1 MMQAHVTKTTPL
13 HSGRFIRLELME
25 YETASGKKC
34 FWEAAQRNTS
44 NMAALMIATLKP
56 SGRLLLVRQFRPPLQ
71 AYSLE
76 FPAGLVDPGEQCA
89 ATAVRELL
97 EETGY
102 TGKVIWETG
111 ACASSPGITGELVSM
126 VFMEVDET
134 LPENKL
140 HRQNLQDNEEI
151 EVLAVPLSQ
160 LSEIIS
166 AALKR
171 GDVVC
176 SRLALWAASQG
187 ARW

>member
-1 MMQAHVTKTTPL
+1 MPAHVTNSTSL
-13 HSGRFIRLELME
+13 HSGRFLRLDLME
-25 YETASGKKC
+25 YVTANGRKC

-44 NMAALMIATLKP
+44 NTAALMVATLKP
-56 SGRLLLVRQFRPPLQ
+56 SGRVLLVRQFRPPLKS
-71 AYSLE
+71 YSLE
-76 FPAGLVDPGEQCA
+76 FPAGLVDAGEKMA
-89 ATAVRELL
+89 ETAVRELL

-102 TGKVIWETG
+102 VGKVIWETG

-134 LPENKL
+134 LPENRL

-151 EVLAVPLSQ
+151 EVMAVSPSQ
-160 LSEIIS
+160 LSEVIS

-176 SRLALWAASQG
+176 SRLALWAALQG